1 MNNNKLLQESSLEKE
16 RQRYSISRYL
26 TSYRINCR
34 QVDEVD
40 EGDSE
45 WSFPIQFFNG
55 SPNLL
60 YDR

>member
-45 WSFPIQFFNG
+45 
-55 SPNLL
+55 
-60 YDR
+60 